1 MKLFNRAWREWKGN
15 MKKLW
20 FVRLLV
26 LSCACFAA
34 AGIRSLAAPLIT
46 DFDPETGGS
55 RTEVDIV
62 GTGFTGLN
70 RILFTGRSS
79 GGHADSPF
87 SVLSDTHVLTTVPSL
102 VGSRWLISMFT
113 PLGATVTIP
122 TGFFDITSAASANQ
136 PSSVYVVRDGGLL
149 AGGAGSSTI
158 FIESGGSFTGAGGGN
173 LTVYV
178 QQGGTYRHGNGGNSL
193 VFYEPGATIVP
204 GGGGGNIFTEVAKLQ
219 PSFVPVP
226 EPSVVGLFLLG
237 AALVTLSRRH

>member
-1 MKLFNRAWREWKGN
+1 
-15 MKKLW
+15 MKKFW
-20 FVRLLV
+20 FTRLLL

-34 AGIRSLAAPLIT
+34 VEFDSFAAPLIT
-46 DFDPETGGS
+46 AVDPESGRVG
-55 RTEVDIV
+55 TEVDIV

-70 RILFTGRSS
+70 RILFTERSS
-79 GGHADSPF
+79 GAHADSPF
-87 SVLSDTHVLTTVPSL
+87 SLLSDTHVLTTVPSG
-102 VGSRWLISMFT
+102 VGSRWLLSLFT
-113 PLGATVTIP
+113 PLGGTVTIP
-122 TGFFDITSAASANQ
+122 TGFFDITSTASANQ

-178 QQGGTYRHGNGGNSL
+178 QQGGAYTHGNGGNSL

-204 GGGGGNIFTEVAKLQ
+204 GSGSGNIFMEVADLQ

-226 EPSVVGLFLLG
+226 EPSVVALFLLG
-237 AALVTLSRRH
+237 AVLVTLMRRRHTSGTFRNRSAS